1 MTAADSSMIVGIKKS
16 WQAARELHKYSK
28 NPRSGP
34 EAARGFLARHPQR
47 HGPAHPTVQRAYD
60 TYLLTH
66 RKRRRRRRAA
76 ASLKIAIPATDNQQ
90 QMSDVRNLF
99 KVKMF
104 LDQHQMSIPI
114 MRKMLDVLQ
123 QLSH

>member
-1 MTAADSSMIVGIKKS
+1 MTAQESARIAGIKKS
-16 WQAARELHKYSK
+16 WQAAHDLHKHSK

-34 EAARGFLARHPQR
+34 EAARGFLTRHPQR
-47 HGPAHPTVQRAYD
+47 HGPAHPAVQAQYD
-60 TYLLTH
+60 EYLLTH

-76 ASLKIAIPATDNQQ
+76 TSLKITIPATDNQQ